1 VSLLPLL
8 RKQAFLTKTS
18 QLKNPAIRTGEKS
31 LWMQLASLQAQL
43 RPNLD
48 KKMSELVEEG
58 EELTITDKSFPTQF
72 KYKAVFSK

>member
-1 VSLLPLL
+1 
-8 RKQAFLTKTS
+8 
-18 QLKNPAIRTGEKS
+18 
-31 LWMQLASLQAQL
+31 MQLASLQEQL

-72 KYKAVFSK
+72 KYKVVFSK